1 MGNIVTTFKRFF
13 SNKNTVTIIG
23 VLLGLIVLYIG
34 YNYRV
39 KTAVSTINVPVAKK
53 AIYGRTPITSELIT
67 QTEVLSSMVTDKKS
81 TIIRS
86 NANLISANDPFC
98 VAVNTSIPA
107 GGFFHKEQVVKCAS
121 VNGNYLKNM
130 PDNHS
135 PVSIPVDIHTTYG
148 NSMMPGDYIDI
159 YARMTSSDG
168 KLIFAKLVSKLE
180 IMAVVDN
187 KGQNVFGGATVGT
200 PAELQFACPNVQDGI
215 NLFMLLT
222 KAILLG
228 ESRVELI
235 PMPGNASYTSTPGE
249 TRVDSNYM
257 MNLILSYT
265 EEVPDESVPE
275 Q

>member
-1 MGNIVTTFKRFF
+1 MGNIVTTFKRFL

-23 VLLGLIVLYIG
+23 VLLGLIVLYVG

-53 AIYGRTPITSELIT
+53 TIYGRSVITSDLIT
-67 QTEVLSSMVTDKKS
+67 QTQVLSSMVTGKNN

-86 NANLISANDPFC
+86 NSNLISANDPFC

-107 GGFFHKEQVVKCAS
+107 NGFFHTEQVVKCSS

-130 PDNHS
+130 PDGYS
-135 PVSIPVDIHTTYG
+135 PVSIPVDIHKTYG
-148 NSMMPGDYIDI
+148 NSMLPGDYIDL

-168 KLIFAKLVSKLE
+168 KLIFAKLVSKLP
-180 IMAVVDN
+180 IMAVVDS
-187 KGQNVFGGATVGT
+187 KGQNVFGGANVGT
-200 PAELQFACPNVQDGI
+200 PAELQFACPNEQDGV

-265 EEVPDESVPE
+265 EEVPDESVT